1 MSLFWKNW
9 LVVWAVFVTLFGL
22 VLAGG
27 GWAATDA
34 PTRLIL
40 QILGGTTFPGDDRT
54 FRISVGLMGAV
65 TFGWGLTALAVVR
78 YVAEDPEQRRTL
90 LGPVTMALLA
100 WFVLDSS
107 LSILNGFA
115 PNAVSNVLIIS
126 GWVAGVTL
134 SKPRGS

>member
-1 MSLFWKNW
+1 VSLFWKNG
-9 LVVWAVFVTLFGL
+9 LVAWAVFVTLFGL

-27 GWAATDA
+27 GWAPTDG

-40 QILGGTTFPGDDRT
+40 QMLGGTTFPGDDRT
-54 FRISVGLMGAV
+54 FRASVGLMGAV

-78 YVAEDPEQRRTL
+78 YVIADPEPRRAL
-90 LGPVTMALLA
+90 LGPVTMALIA
-100 WFVLDSS
+100 WCVLDSS

-115 PNAVSNVLIIS
+115 LNAVSNVLILS

-134 SKPRGS
+134 SKPSAS

>member
-1 MSLFWKNW
+1 MSLFWKNG

-22 VLAGG
+22 LLAGG
-27 GWAATDA
+27 GWSATDG
-34 PTRLIL
+34 PTRVIL
-40 QILGGTTFPGDDRT
+40 QMLGGSTFPGDDRT

-78 YVAEDPEQRRTL
+78 YVAEDPATRRVL
-90 LGPVTMALLA
+90 LGPVTLALLA
-100 WFVLDSS
+100 WCVLDSS

-115 PNAVSNVLIIS
+115 LNAVSNVLILS

-134 SKPRGS
+134 SKPSAS

>member
-9 LVVWAVFVTLFGL
+9 LVAWAVFVTLFGL

-27 GWAATDA
+27 GWAPTDG

-78 YVAEDPEQRRTL
+78 YVAEDPATRRVL
-90 LGPVTMALLA
+90 LGPVTMAMIA
-100 WFVLDSS
+100 WFVVDSP

-115 PNAVSNVLIIS
+115 LNAVSNVLIIT

>member
-22 VLAGG
+22 LLAGG
-27 GWAATDA
+27 GWSATDG

-40 QILGGTTFPGDDRT
+40 QMLGGSTFPGDDRT

-78 YVAEDPEQRRTL
+78 YVAEDPATRRGL
-90 LGPVTMALLA
+90 LGPVTLALLA

-115 PNAVSNVLIIS
+115 LNAVSNVLIIS

>member
-1 MSLFWKNW
+1 M
-9 LVVWAVFVTLFGL
+9 AVFVDAKRWETFEDEVEGYRDLFGGAL
-22 VLAGG
+22 TLLSLASNE
-27 GWAATDA
+27 
-34 PTRLIL
+34 PHY
-40 QILGGTTFPGDDRT
+40 P
-54 FRISVGLMGAV
+54 
-65 TFGWGLTALAVVR
+65 VR
-78 YVAEDPEQRRTL
+78 YVAEDPEQRRAL

>member
-27 GWAATDA
+27 GWAPTDG

-54 FRISVGLMGAV
+54 FRISVGLMGPV

-78 YVAEDPEQRRTL
+78 YVAEDPAQRRVL

>member
-9 LVVWAVFVTLFGL
+9 LVAWAVFVTLFGL

-27 GWAATDA
+27 GWAPTDG

-78 YVAEDPEQRRTL
+78 YVAEDPATRRVL
-90 LGPVTMALLA
+90 LGPVTLAMIA
-100 WFVLDSS
+100 WFVVDSP

-115 PNAVSNVLIIS
+115 LNAVSNVLIIT

-134 SKPRGS
+134 SKPRAS